1 MASSTIEAILGRV
14 SKTARYTGGEWNSV
28 TKDWSGMR
36 VRAVLA
42 YPDVYDVG
50 MSNLGLG
57 ILYDRL
63 NREEDVV
70 CERVFAPWSDMEA
83 ELRVEGE
90 RLFSLETR
98 RPLTDFDFVG
108 FSLAY
113 EMCYTNVLNM
123 LDLGGIPVRS
133 EQRAE
138 SDPIVL
144 AGGSGAMNPEPLAPF
159 IDAFVPGEGED
170 VILELAEAFRR
181 RQEFSREEFLFELTK
196 IPGVYVPRFYEAR
209 YDDAGNF
216 AGLEPTRDGVPARVA
231 RRVAEL
237 YEPLTRPIVP
247 FLQTVH
253 DRAAVEIQ
261 RGCTQGCRFCQAG
274 MIYRP
279 ARERSP
285 QQVVEATRELLRNT
299 GYDELSLLS
308 LSTTDHREI
317 VPMVRAL
324 TAEFPDLKISI
335 PSTRV
340 DSFSVDVAD
349 AVSKGKRHNLTLA
362 PEAGTERLRF
372 AINKLVRDEDL
383 YNAVENA
390 FANGW
395 NSVKMYFM
403 VGLPT
408 ETMDDING
416 IVELGRR
423 VKAIGKRH
431 IGNRARFRV
440 STSNHVPKPHTPFQ
454 WAAQDTGD
462 MLRPKH
468 EILRDGC
475 RRAGVEFSW
484 NDPRDSFLEA
494 VLSRGDRKVAEA
506 VYRAWQLG
514 CKFDAWSEHFS
525 WERWLQAFEET
536 GVDMAWY
543 AHRERDTWEPLPWD
557 HIDAGVTKS
566 YLRKQ
571 WQDTQTTS
579 TVPDCHRDPC
589 NVCGMQNLGEPNCL
603 VKLDELKTAR
613 RAAKSVKAEDL
624 LTVL

>member
-1 MASSTIEAILGRV
+1 
-14 SKTARYTGGEWNSV
+14 
-28 TKDWSGMR
+28 
-36 VRAVLA
+36 
-42 YPDVYDVG
+42 
-50 MSNLGLG
+50 
-57 ILYDRL
+57 
-63 NREEDVV
+63 
-70 CERVFAPWSDMEA
+70 
-83 ELRVEGE
+83 
-90 RLFSLETR
+90 
-98 RPLTDFDFVG
+98 
-108 FSLAY
+108 
-113 EMCYTNVLNM
+113 
-123 LDLGGIPVRS
+123 
-133 EQRAE
+133 
-138 SDPIVL
+138 
-144 AGGSGAMNPEPLAPF
+144 
-159 IDAFVPGEGED
+159 
-170 VILELAEAFRR
+170 
-181 RQEFSREEFLFELTK
+181 
-196 IPGVYVPRFYEAR
+196 
-209 YDDAGNF
+209 
-216 AGLEPTRDGVPARVA
+216 
-231 RRVAEL
+231 
-237 YEPLTRPIVP
+237 
-247 FLQTVH
+247 
-253 DRAAVEIQ
+253 
-261 RGCTQGCRFCQAG
+261 
-274 MIYRP
+274 
-279 ARERSP
+279 
-285 QQVVEATRELLRNT
+285 
-299 GYDELSLLS
+299 
-308 LSTTDHREI
+308 
-317 VPMVRAL
+317 
-324 TAEFPDLKISI
+324 
-335 PSTRV
+335 
-340 DSFSVDVAD
+340 
-349 AVSKGKRHNLTLA
+349 
-362 PEAGTERLRF
+362 
-372 AINKLVRDEDL
+372 
-383 YNAVENA
+383 
-390 FANGW
+390 
-395 NSVKMYFM
+395 
-403 VGLPT
+403 
-408 ETMDDING
+408 MDDING